1 MGDDMAEGILENQVA
16 LVTGGGRGLGR
27 ALAVGLARAG
37 VGVGVLARNP
47 GELAAVVDRI
57 HAAGGMATALIAD
70 LEDQSQ
76 VMAALD
82 RLTVDLGPPT
92 ILINNAAVV
101 APLGPTVALER
112 MAVETAIRVNVVA
125 PIALTASVLPAM
137 IARGW
142 GRIVNVSSGIA
153 AAPGAM
159 PGMTTYATSKAGLE
173 AHTISVAAELDGS
186 GVTAN
191 VYRPG
196 TVDTAMQAWIR
207 DQSPARIGQTL
218 HAHFA
223 AMHADGRLISPE
235 QSARSL
241 LARLPSPVTG
251 QIWTV
256 EPPQDEPAPSPSQSL
271 TT

>member
-1 MGDDMAEGILENQVA
+1 MGSEMAEDVLEHQVA

-27 ALAVGLARAG
+27 ALAIGLARAG
-37 VGVGVLARNP
+37 AGVAVLARS
-47 GELAAVVDRI
+47 GAELAAVVDAIR
-57 HAAGGMATALIAD
+57 AAGGTATALVAD

-82 RLTVDLGPPT
+82 RLTVDLGAPT

-101 APLGPTVALER
+101 APLGPTVGLEP
-112 MAVETAIRVNVVA
+112 MSVEAAIRVNVVA
-125 PIALTASVLPAM
+125 PIAITARVLPAM
-137 IARGW
+137 IAGGW

-153 AAPGAM
+153 AAPAAM
-159 PGMTTYATSKAGLE
+159 PGMTTYAASKAGLE
-173 AHTISVAAELDGS
+173 AHTLSVAAELDGT

-207 DQSPARIGQTL
+207 DQSPARIGATL
-218 HAHFA
+218 HARFA
-223 AMHADGRLISPE
+223 AMHTDGRLISPE
-235 QSARSL
+235 RSARSL

-251 QIWTV
+251 RIWTV
-256 EPPQDEPAPSPSQSL
+256 EQSEDDPSPSESL
-271 TT
+271 TN